1 MNTVSTRRRITEVVT
16 SWPGVETGFGERGEF
31 SFRYRGREIGHLHG
45 DHVAHFTFP
54 KDVGAE
60 LRSQGRVGPHPVAPQ
75 SVKLAAKRI
84 RDEAELVDVVELMR
98 SNYDRLV
105 ARLGEA
111 DGVGVRIAD

>member
-60 LRSQGRVGPHPVAPQ
+60 LRSQGRVGP
-75 SVKLAAKRI
+75 LAAKRI